1 MALHSHADMPVLE
14 EWHVARNR
22 PHACGVA
29 GCASPLVTNRHL
41 LARLCAAHILC
52 PAVLRGGVPQRW
64 CGRCNRFHA
73 IEAFPVGR
81 RYATAS
87 RWECSGHSQD

>member
-52 PAVLRGGVPQRW
+52 PRG
-64 CGRCNRFHA
+64 A
-73 IEAFPVGR
+73 AR
-81 RYATAS
+81 RRAAALV
-87 RWECSGHSQD
+87 WEVQQVSCH